1 MQVAIERRAATE
13 AKARALASVVRLRIL
28 RLCLEHALTNKKIAH
43 RLGTHPATT
52 LHHVRKL
59 VSTGFLVA
67 EETRRGARGAR
78 EVPYRATGKSWTLD
92 VAEAGA
98 SGPRAMLDAFL
109 HEIRAVRLEQVEMA
123 RLGLRLTDEEYAELR
138 QRLSDLLDEY
148 ARRPPS
154 AQGRPYS
161 VFLSVHP
168 DVNRD

>member
-1 MQVAIERRAATE
+1 
-13 AKARALASVVRLRIL
+13 
-28 RLCLEHALTNKKIAH
+28 
-43 RLGTHPATT
+43 
-52 LHHVRKL
+52 
-59 VSTGFLVA
+59 
-67 EETRRGARGAR
+67 
-78 EVPYRATGKSWTLD
+78 VPYRATGKSWTLD

-168 DVNRD
+168 DVDRD